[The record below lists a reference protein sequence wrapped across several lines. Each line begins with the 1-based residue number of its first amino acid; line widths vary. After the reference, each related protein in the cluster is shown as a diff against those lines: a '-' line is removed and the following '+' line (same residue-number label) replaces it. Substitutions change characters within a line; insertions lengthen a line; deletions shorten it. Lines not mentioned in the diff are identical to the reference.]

1 MSEKRTLSVPERYRS
16 WKAGLNRKQRIRWR
30 VIRIA
35 AVVCAAILLLGA
47 LYGVFVRKP
56 NIPSLPVGGDVSGEH
71 EAGVGD
77 RRPGVY
83 TFLVVGKDTGGGGNT
98 DTMILAT
105 YDTKEKTL
113 DAMSL
118 PRDTMTNVSWNNK
131 KLNTVF
137 NYYKG
142 KDKATQVEKGMTA
155 LKTHVGKLT
164 GIVPDY
170 YVMVEWD
177 AVGELVDAI
186 GGVVFD
192 VPYDMHYD
200 DPYQDLHIHQDK
212 GVRKLT
218 GEDAME
224 VIRWR
229 KNNGKY
235 GNFQIGD
242 SGRMK
247 VQQEFLVAVAKECLQ
262 LKHLMNAS
270 EFARIF
276 TENVNTDLTVG
287 NLAWLAQQ
295 AIGMNADRDIQFHT
309 MPYTPYTRGTS
320 YVLPVVDELLVLI
333 NGGLNPYKEDIT
345 ADDLEVLQLK
355 GDGSLYLTS
364 GTLEDSGLAKPKKPQ
379 TTAKPELPSKPTQPE
394 QDPQPELPPEETP
407 RPEQGTTGEEPGEA
421 NPEQP
426 GQEEIP
432 QPEQTPGQSGEEP
445 GAVQSGG
452 ETAGAEQSKTE
463 ENAKEQEEPAELL
476 PAHPIPVQQQGEET
490 TDDDIL

>member
-1 MSEKRTLSVPERYRS
+1 MSEERNPSVLERYRS
-16 WKAGLNRKQRIRWR
+16 WKAGLNRQQRIRWR

-47 LYGVFVRKP
+47 LYGIFVRKP
-56 NIPSLPVGGDVSGEH
+56 NIPSIPVGGDVSGEN

-118 PRDTMTNVSWNNK
+118 PRDTMTNVSWSNK

-142 KDKATQVEKGMTA
+142 KDKETQVEKGMTA

-170 YVMVEWD
+170 YVIVEWD

-186 GGVVFD
+186 GGVTFD

-200 DPYQDLHIHQDK
+200 DPVQDLHIHQDK
-212 GVRKLT
+212 GLRKLT

-247 VQQEFLVAVAKECLQ
+247 VQQDFLVAVTKECLQ

-295 AIGMNADRDIQFHT
+295 AIGMNADRDIQFYT

-333 NGGLNPYKEDIT
+333 NEGLNPYKEDIT
-345 ADDLEVLQLK
+345 ADELSTIEKMVK
-355 GDGSLYLTS
+355 
-364 GTLEDSGLAKPKKPQ
+364 ERKK
-379 TTAKPELPSKPTQPE
+379 S
-394 QDPQPELPPEETP
+394 
-407 RPEQGTTGEEPGEA
+407 
-421 NPEQP
+421 
-426 GQEEIP
+426 I
-432 QPEQTPGQSGEEP
+432 
-445 GAVQSGG
+445 
-452 ETAGAEQSKTE
+452 
-463 ENAKEQEEPAELL
+463 
-476 PAHPIPVQQQGEET
+476 
-490 TDDDIL
+490 